1 MNTSLARI
9 LTTLDSQQ
17 QYDTISESSSHNIN
31 STSDV
36 PTTTA
41 TSHQVWPPVRER
53 PQSFRSSNNNTIST
67 VSSSTRYQHQHQ
79 QQYQSDYLKFHRL
92 PCIQHIN
99 LLLYN
104 IPLHRGEDTIH
115 QHHHQ
120 CHSPK
125 TPISHS
131 HLQSFN
137 HLHHALSKRN
147 FHFVLS
153 NQRTPNHRTSPNSK
167 IKLQSTIIGRSGA
180 SSHLHRPGTH
190 YWLPEMQL
198 VSHSTSK
205 CHHSN
210 KGPYSSSHQV
220 PYLRLSHSLLFPL
233 HNYYRPM
240 E

>member
-1 MNTSLARI
+1 MIPTVNL
-9 LTTLDSQQ
+9 LL
-17 QYDTISESSSHNIN
+17 TISILHPMFQQLLQHHTKYGHLLGNAHNP
-31 STSDV
+31 SV
-36 PTTTA
+36 PVTTTP
-41 TSHQVWPPVRER
+41 SVPSVPV
-53 PQSFRSSNNNTIST
+53 PG
-67 VSSSTRYQHQHQ
+67 TRYQHQHQ

-220 PYLRLSHSLLFPL
+220 PYLQVRLAVEEQPTQHIN
-233 HNYYRPM
+233 HNQKL
-240 E
+240 